1 MRRLIIKLLL
11 INKKI
16 LLISLGKVSI
26 FKKLFFK
33 LRNVEYIE
41 ICKKEKIQSDLR
53 VKIKK
58 NPYYKLLLYISEK
71 FNSSI
76 ENLYQQK
83 IILDQIFSSN
93 KINYT
98 VTHNSL
104 DNSLSLIKS
113 AKEYDTKTI
122 LISHGTVSKTKNKQ
136 SRKYNNLISENL
148 YSKYI
153 DYSIAQSKISKN
165 YIYNKKIKQLNFGNI
180 IMQILTVQEK
190 DIFYML

>member
-1 MRRLIIKLLL
+1 M
-11 INKKI
+11 
-16 LLISLGKVSI
+16 
-26 FKKLFFK
+26 
-33 LRNVEYIE
+33 
-41 ICKKEKIQSDLR
+41 
-53 VKIKK
+53 
-58 NPYYKLLLYISEK
+58 YISEK

-165 YIYNKKIKQLNFGNI
+165 YIYNKKLNN
-180 IMQILTVQEK
+180 
-190 DIFYML
+190 

>member
-1 MRRLIIKLLL
+1 M
-11 INKKI
+11 
-16 LLISLGKVSI
+16 
-26 FKKLFFK
+26 FFK

-41 ICKKEKIQSDLR
+41 ISKKEKIQSDLLVR
-53 VKIKK
+53 IKK

-153 DYSIAQSKISKN
+153 DFSIAQSKISKN
-165 YIYNKKIKQLNFGNI
+165 CHSGI
-180 IMQILTVQEK
+180 
-190 DIFYML
+190 

>member
-16 LLISLGKVSI
+16 LLISRKVSI

-122 LISHGTVSKTKNKQ
+122 LISHGTVSKTKK
-136 SRKYNNLISENL
+136 
-148 YSKYI
+148 
-153 DYSIAQSKISKN
+153 
-165 YIYNKKIKQLNFGNI
+165 
-180 IMQILTVQEK
+180 
-190 DIFYML
+190 